1 MQQQLLGYN
10 DVTTNLT
17 FEVIESKPVELRRTT
32 RIKDYSGKL
41 LTEEDVQMPL
51 GPVHAAREVLGLSR
65 QTTPNQ
71 ILTLRGSNARY
82 DKVSIFGLRPVELIE
97 LFPRIGEYFR
107 WFEIDDE
114 PMSYTDIKAGLREDI
129 LKCQWIDGLGRRVR
143 LRRGALRLA
152 KKRLESM
159 ARCDMSHYSNRLRE
173 YLLDVIVTQ
182 KDCPIF
188 VTTEEEEEHLLPI
201 PVFSKVGPEQSSA
214 FLLHI
219 MIMLGEFETELE
231 FRQQK
236 SIKMSLAKCKLI
248 PEEDINDT
256 ERLREASNRLLKRI
270 INEVFA
276 FQPITLRRLEMY
288 IIRCK
293 RLLDSVLLDDDIPIT
308 DLPPSIL
315 TELLNERTKELDDE
329 WETRK
334 SQLLDVMLS
343 SLPENIQVPTR
354 EQIMSSTKERP
365 LDWDPVEAITKS
377 EQQSD
382 LSYKEQQA
390 SLKLAVRAVNNY
402 SRQFGNLTF
411 TRGVISEG
419 APGSGKSFVLL
430 NQGLYAM
437 TQGLRVLSTALMAKR
452 SIAVGGGYHLHKL
465 FALECKGSDN
475 PRRLAEVRR
484 LALLLVDCMY

>member
-1 MQQQLLGYN
+1 
-10 DVTTNLT
+10 
-17 FEVIESKPVELRRTT
+17 
-32 RIKDYSGKL
+32 
-41 LTEEDVQMPL
+41 
-51 GPVHAAREVLGLSR
+51 
-65 QTTPNQ
+65 
-71 ILTLRGSNARY
+71 
-82 DKVSIFGLRPVELIE
+82 
-97 LFPRIGEYFR
+97 
-107 WFEIDDE
+107 
-114 PMSYTDIKAGLREDI
+114 
-129 LKCQWIDGLGRRVR
+129 
-143 LRRGALRLA
+143 
-152 KKRLESM
+152 M
-159 ARCDMSHYSNRLRE
+159 ARCDLSHDSNRLRE
-173 YLLDVIVTQ
+173 YLLNVIDTQ
-182 KDCPIF
+182 EDCPIF
-188 VTTEEEEEHLLPI
+188 VTPEEEDEHLLPI

-276 FQPITLRRLEMY
+276 LQPITLRRLEMY

-315 TELLNERTKELDDE
+315 TELLNERTKEMDEE

-334 SQLLDVMLS
+334 SELLDVMLS
-343 SLPENIQVPTR
+343 SLPENILVPPR
-354 EQIMSSTKERP
+354 EDILSSTKESP
-365 LDWDPVEAITKS
+365 LDWDPIEAITKS
-377 EQQSD
+377 AQQSD

-437 TQGLRVLSTALMAKR
+437 TKGLRVLSTALMAKR

-465 FALECKGSDN
+465 FALECKSSDN

-484 LALLLVDCMY
+484 LA